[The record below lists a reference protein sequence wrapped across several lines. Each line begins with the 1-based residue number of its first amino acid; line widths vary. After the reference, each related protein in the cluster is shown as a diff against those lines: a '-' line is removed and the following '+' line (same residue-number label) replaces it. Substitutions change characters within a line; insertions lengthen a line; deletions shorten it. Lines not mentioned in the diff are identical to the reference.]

1 MRDHGEISVF
11 LDLGVAEEG
20 WSPHTRDA
28 YRRDLELYSA
38 FLADLGK
45 SGVQQSTASTILAF
59 LAHRRLKGD
68 GESTLNR
75 RLAAIRSFHRH
86 LLREGVLKEDTLSLL
101 PSRRRAKRLP
111 KSLSRAQVESLLE
124 APRGSA
130 PLARRDRAL
139 LEILYATG
147 IRVSEA
153 CGLDLGDLHPPKE
166 TADLPHLKVKGKG
179 GKERFVPLHG
189 KAAAALS
196 GWLTEGRPRLVRGD
210 SPPAVF
216 LSRTGRRL
224 RRDGVYRRVRDWGL
238 KAGVSVRVTP
248 HLLRHSFATHLVH
261 EGAGLREVQEMLGH
275 AKLETTTLY
284 TSVDGGRL
292 KALHERCHPR
302 G

>member
-1 MRDHGEISVF
+1 MRDQGEISIF

-28 YRRDLELYSA
+28 YRRDLELYAA
-38 FLADLGK
+38 FLVDLGR
-45 SGVQQSTASTILAF
+45 SGMQDSAAPTILAF
-59 LAHRRLKGD
+59 LAHRRLQGD
-68 GESTLNR
+68 GESTVNR

-86 LLREGVLKEDTLSLL
+86 LMREGVLTEDALSLL
-101 PSRRRAKRLP
+101 PPSRRAKRLP
-111 KSLSRAQVESLLE
+111 KSLSRDEVEKLLE
-124 APRGSA
+124 APRGGT

-147 IRVSEA
+147 LRVSEA
-153 CGLDLGDLHPPKE
+153 CGLDLGDIHPPRDN
-166 TADLPHLKVKGKG
+166 ADLPHLKVKGKG

-189 KAAAALS
+189 KAVAALS
-196 GWLTEGRPRLVRGD
+196 GWLTEGRPRLLRAD

-216 LSRTGRRL
+216 LSRGGRRL
-224 RRDGVYRRVRDWGL
+224 RRDGVYRRVRDWGV
-238 KAGVSVRVTP
+238 KAGLAVRVTP

-284 TSVDGGRL
+284 TSVDGVRL
-292 KALHERCHPR
+292 KALHARCHPR